1 MGNPVDCSLFQG
13 GKMGC
18 DFQEMVMSSKQRPK
32 LDVTQLE
39 ILVREDIEKCLQE
52 VTAAVNQAPEG
63 ALIDASE
70 EPVREAL
77 ARLRQAI
84 YQKAIQM
91 KVDAAEAA
99 FSPSPARGRRAT
111 KQRPAGRQP

>member
-1 MGNPVDCSLFQG
+1 
-13 GKMGC
+13 MGC
-18 DFQEMVMSSKQRPK
+18 DFQEMVMSSKPQAK
-32 LDVTQLE
+32 LDVTQIE

-52 VTAAVNQAPEG
+52 VTAAVNQAHDG
-63 ALIDASE
+63 AVIDESE

-99 FSPSPARGRRAT
+99 FSPSTARRRRAT

>member
-1 MGNPVDCSLFQG
+1 
-13 GKMGC
+13 
-18 DFQEMVMSSKQRPK
+18 MSSTQKSR

-39 ILVREDIEKCLQE
+39 VLVQEDIEKCLQE
-52 VTAAVNQAPEG
+52 VTAAVNQAQDG
-63 ALIDASE
+63 AIIDQSE

-84 YQKAIQM
+84 YEKAIQM

-99 FSPSPARGRRAT
+99 FSPSVSRRRRSA
-111 KQRPAGRQP
+111 QQGPSGRQP

>member
-1 MGNPVDCSLFQG
+1 MDGSW
-13 GKMGC
+13 
-18 DFQEMVMSSKQRPK
+18 QEMLMSSRPRSK

-39 ILVREDIEKCLQE
+39 VLVREDIAKCLQE
-52 VTAAVNQAPEG
+52 VTTAVNQAHDG
-63 ALIDASE
+63 AIIDESE

-99 FSPSPARGRRAT
+99 FSPSTACRRRSA

>member
-1 MGNPVDCSLFQG
+1 MR
-13 GKMGC
+13 
-18 DFQEMVMSSKQRPK
+18 MSSRPKKK

-39 ILVREDIEKCLQE
+39 VLVREDIDKCLHE
-52 VTAAVNQAPEG
+52 VAAAVNQAPEG
-63 ALIDASE
+63 ALIDGSE

-84 YQKAIQM
+84 YQKAIQQ

-99 FSPSPARGRRAT
+99 FSPSPSRWRSPA
-111 KQRPAGRQP
+111 KQRPAGRSP

>member
-1 MGNPVDCSLFQG
+1 
-13 GKMGC
+13 MGC
-18 DFQEMVMSSKQRPK
+18 DFQEMVMSSKRRPK

-39 ILVREDIEKCLQE
+39 VLVRGDIEKCLQE

-63 ALIDASE
+63 TLIDASE

-99 FSPSPARGRRAT
+99 FSPSPARRRRVT

>member
-1 MGNPVDCSLFQG
+1 MTMDSN
-13 GKMGC
+13 K
-18 DFQEMVMSSKQRPK
+18 EAK

-39 ILVREDIEKCLQE
+39 VLVREDIDKCLQE
-52 VTAAVNQAPEG
+52 VTAAVNKAGEG
-63 ALIDASE
+63 AIINESE
-70 EPVREAL
+70 EPVRQAM

-99 FSPSPARGRRAT
+99 FSPSQQRGRRRKPKT
-111 KQRPAGRQP
+111 QGPSVGQP

>member
-1 MGNPVDCSLFQG
+1 MNMDSIKV
-13 GKMGC
+13 
-18 DFQEMVMSSKQRPK
+18 PK

-39 ILVREDIEKCLQE
+39 VLVREDIEKCLQE
-52 VTAAVNQAPEG
+52 VTAAVNQAGEG
-63 ALIDASE
+63 AIINESE
-70 EPVREAL
+70 EPVREAM

-99 FSPSPARGRRAT
+99 FSPSAQRGQRCRPK
-111 KQRPAGRQP
+111 KQRPSAGEP

>member
-1 MGNPVDCSLFQG
+1 MTMDS
-13 GKMGC
+13 M
-18 DFQEMVMSSKQRPK
+18 QRPK

-39 ILVREDIEKCLQE
+39 VLVREDIEKCLQE
-52 VTAAVNQAPEG
+52 VTAAVNNAGDGAIINDSEG
-63 ALIDASE
+63 
-70 EPVREAL
+70 PVREAL

-99 FSPSPARGRRAT
+99 FSPSAQGGRRRRSQ
-111 KQRPAGRQP
+111 KQGPPSGPS

>member
-1 MGNPVDCSLFQG
+1 MDSVKAS
-13 GKMGC
+13 
-18 DFQEMVMSSKQRPK
+18 K

-39 ILVREDIEKCLQE
+39 VLVREDIDTCLQE
-52 VTAAVNQAPEG
+52 VTAAVNNASEG
-63 ALIDASE
+63 AVIDQSE
-70 EPVREAL
+70 GPVREAL

-99 FSPSPARGRRAT
+99 FSPSAPERRERASEKQGPSGGRS
-111 KQRPAGRQP
+111 

>member
-1 MGNPVDCSLFQG
+1 
-13 GKMGC
+13 
-18 DFQEMVMSSKQRPK
+18 MSSRPKPK

-39 ILVREDIEKCLQE
+39 VLVREDLEKCLAE
-52 VTAAVNQAPEG
+52 VAAAVNQARDG
-63 ALIDASE
+63 AVIDESE

-84 YQKAIQM
+84 YPKAIQR

-99 FSPSPARGRRAT
+99 FSPSTARRRRVT

>member
-1 MGNPVDCSLFQG
+1 
-13 GKMGC
+13 
-18 DFQEMVMSSKQRPK
+18 MSSKPRWK

-39 ILVREDIEKCLQE
+39 VLVREDIEKCLQE
-52 VTAAVNQAPEG
+52 VTAAVNQAHEG
-63 ALIDASE
+63 AIIDQSE

-99 FSPSPARGRRAT
+99 FSPSPGRMRPSA
-111 KQRPAGRQP
+111 KQRPSGRQP

>member
-1 MGNPVDCSLFQG
+1 
-13 GKMGC
+13 
-18 DFQEMVMSSKQRPK
+18 MSSRPKTK

-39 ILVREDIEKCLQE
+39 VLVREDIEKCLQE
-52 VTAAVNQAPEG
+52 VSAAVNQAHDG
-63 ALIDASE
+63 RIIDESE

-84 YQKAIQM
+84 YQKAIQR
-91 KVDAAEAA
+91 KVEAAEAA
-99 FSPSPARGRRAT
+99 FSPSRARRRGVT